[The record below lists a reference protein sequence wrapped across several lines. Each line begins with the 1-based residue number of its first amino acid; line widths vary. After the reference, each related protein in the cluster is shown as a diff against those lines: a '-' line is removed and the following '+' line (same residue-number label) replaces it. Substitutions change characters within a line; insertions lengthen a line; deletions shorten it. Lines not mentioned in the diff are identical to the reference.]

1 MTTVSL
7 RSWFA
12 RARFARASQTIRFGI
27 VYVTAEAILPTKIDI
42 LTVKSYKSPNISEI
56 SALRTYIKI
65 LQESINLVR
74 DLVYTFSASNILFS
88 FFLRFPARFIGNVSE
103 LFISQCDLV
112 GTSTFWC
119 NTEMSGHSHF
129 FRLPKFPSKTFQ
141 NRSVW

>member
-1 MTTVSL
+1 MWYMTYMTTVNL

-42 LTVKSYKSPNISEI
+42 LTVKSYKYPNISEI

-88 FFLRFPARFIGNVSE
+88 FFSDFRPGSLEMFPNCS
-103 LFISQCDLV
+103 
-112 GTSTFWC
+112 
-119 NTEMSGHSHF
+119 
-129 FRLPKFPSKTFQ
+129 FRSMI
-141 NRSVW
+141 